1 MTDAPIP
8 VHVHYHRERR
18 ELELIYAAE
27 ASHAE
32 QPAQQDDLGR
42 DHYHLP
48 IELLRVY
55 SPSAEVQGHS
65 PDQAVLQV
73 GKRGVGLLNITPA
86 GRYALKLHFDD
97 GHDSGLFTWP
107 YLYTLAREQADWW
120 QRYLD
125 ALKAKGASRDPKAIH
140 ITRA

>member
-1 MTDAPIP
+1 MSDAPLP
-8 VHVHYHRERR
+8 VHVHYHRARR
-18 ELELIYAAE
+18 ELELIYAA
-27 ASHAE
+27 AHSRAE
-32 QPAQQDDLGR
+32 SPAIQDAQGR
-42 DHYHLP
+42 DHYHLSV
-48 IELLRVY
+48 ELLRVY

-97 GHDSGLFTWP
+97 GHDSGLFTWS
-107 YLYTLAREQADWW
+107 YLYTLAREQKDWW

-125 ALKAKGASRDPKAIH
+125 ALEAKGASRDPQSIH
-140 ITRA
+140 ITQA